1 MRTYSHWGE
10 VLSQTLFRRSTLVD
24 RMICA
29 WATDIKSKN
38 QRYWKIHHQKK
49 NFTTKFV
56 FECPTPPHALYTENL
71 KNEHC
76 VYLHKRISHKLLL
89 NPERNRTLWGHERKR
104 KQIQF
109 KYKFFNLKSY
119 HKSLHYIIC
128 LKMHSVT
135 LLQSKTIIMSL
146 HTLYLKLIA
155 RLII

>member
-1 MRTYSHWGE
+1 MY
-10 VLSQTLFRRSTLVD
+10 LFTLRRSAFADSFPKVYSCWSDDLYLGHWYKIKEPTLLKD
-24 RMICA
+24 TQA
-29 WATDIKSKN
+29 
-38 QRYWKIHHQKK
+38 KK
-49 NFTTKFV
+49 NLRRNSSLN
-56 FECPTPPHALYTENL
+56 CPTPPHALYTENL

-119 HKSLHYIIC
+119 HKRLHYIIC

-155 RLII
+155 RLGI